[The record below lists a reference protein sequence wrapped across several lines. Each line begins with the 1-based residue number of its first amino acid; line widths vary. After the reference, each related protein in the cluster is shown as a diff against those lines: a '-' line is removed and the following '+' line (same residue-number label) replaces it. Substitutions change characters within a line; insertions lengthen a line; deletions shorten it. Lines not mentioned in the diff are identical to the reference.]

1 MNFDNPR
8 FESSIEQLDNG
19 IFFEVVG
26 YHAGVDE
33 VEDEEALV
41 FGHGDVDGINWSYQI
56 RENADG
62 IACLKYAIEQLTSH
76 RICEDELCKYAED
89 FAYFDWETGISTGD
103 MLNILER
110 YGLTSEYYEGTS
122 LQELM
127 EMLEEG
133 KAICVVNSVLLESK
147 GLFPYE
153 GSSGDSYVQIIE
165 IDVRD
170 PLHQFVRLN
179 VPFNNKG
186 AGKAYDLETF
196 SNAWKAGNKAV
207 IFAGRRY

>member
-26 YHAGVDE
+26 YHAGVNE
-33 VEDEEALV
+33 VEEDEAFL

-56 RENADG
+56 QENADG
-62 IACLKYAIEQLTSH
+62 IACLKYVIEQLTS
-76 RICEDELCKYAED
+76 RRVCEDELCKYAED

-110 YGLTSEYYEGTS
+110 YGLTPEYYEGTS

-133 KAICVVNSVLLESK
+133 KVICVVNSVLLESE
-147 GLFPYE
+147 GMFPYE
-153 GSSGDSYVQIIE
+153 GSSGNAYVQIIE

-170 PLHQFVRLN
+170 PLRQFVRLN
-179 VPFNNKG
+179 VPFNSKG
-186 AGKAYDLETF
+186 AGKAYDLATF
-196 SNAWKAGNKAV
+196 LNAWKAGNKAV
-207 IFAGRRY
+207 IFTGRRY